1 MVSAAVMFLS
11 ILALLF
17 VLRLCKLGWVIILL
31 LAFAA
36 LIALSAVR
44 SVSNILIIIEYFLF
58 CRVPDAR
65 SRPFMLARSQPL
77 LSNQSRATYLSTQSF
92 GGRLILASCLC
103 LASLLASGTRQM
115 ICPEIQIILT
125 GYVCL
130 GLLCLVQLALIAS
143 ADHRQRL

>member
-17 VLRLCKLGWVIILL
+17 VLRLCRKLGWVIILL

-44 SVSNILIIIEYFLF
+44 SVSNILIIIEYFIF

-103 LASLLASGTRQM
+103 LASLLASGTGQM

-143 ADHRQRL
+143 D

>member
-17 VLRLCKLGWVIILL
+17 VLRLCRKLGWVIILL

-44 SVSNILIIIEYFLF
+44 FVSNILIIIECFLF

-103 LASLLASGTRQM
+103 F
-115 ICPEIQIILT
+115 
-125 GYVCL
+125 
-130 GLLCLVQLALIAS
+130 GLSFSIR
-143 ADHRQRL
+143 HRTDDPP